1 MLNSFFHKITYG
13 AIWLASILFFTLT
26 LNLGF
31 YKSLDYAFLDSF
43 VFITLFFL
51 IGFALWYSVKY
62 ADLFKKRTL
71 DIMVNHLSIAVV
83 FIIVWLFVSYHISLF
98 LISSV
103 EYQIFIH
110 QSLVFRSI
118 IGILLYTN
126 MIVFFYLRQN
136 LDSFRKRINDEAHL
150 NNLLRDSELQ
160 LLRNQINPHFL
171 FNSLNSLNSLIY
183 SDSDRASKMLVELSD
198 FMRYSIHSSKHQF
211 VSVLEEIRYAEK
223 YINIEKNRFG
233 DALNVQIEV
242 CETCYDA
249 LMPAMLIQPLI
260 ENAVK
265 HGLYGCVEGVFIR
278 LNVSAK
284 ELHNADK
291 QLIISVSNNYESGNT
306 SPQGTKSGLSNIQSR
321 LKNLYGSLN
330 RINISSTN
338 NIFEVIISIP
348 FKNE

>member
-1 MLNSFFHKITYG
+1 MLSSSFHKTIYG
-13 AIWLASILFFTLT
+13 VTWLVSILFFTLT

-31 YKSLDYAFLDSF
+31 HKSIGYAFWDSF
-43 VFITLFFL
+43 VFITIFFL
-51 IGFALWYSVKY
+51 IGFSLWYSVKY

-71 DIMVNHLSIAVV
+71 DIMVNHLSIAIV
-83 FIIVWLFVSYHISLF
+83 FIIVWLFVSYYISLF

-103 EYQIFIH
+103 EYQIFIR
-110 QSLVFRSI
+110 QSIVFRSI
-118 IGILLYTN
+118 IGFLLYTN

-136 LDSFRKRINDEAHL
+136 IDGFRRRINDEAHL

-198 FMRYSIHSSKHQF
+198 FMRYSIHSSNQQF
-211 VSVLEEIRYAEK
+211 VSVSEEIKYAQN
-223 YINIEKNRFG
+223 YINIEKIRFG
-233 DALNVQIEV
+233 NALDVRIEV
-242 CETCYDA
+242 CETCHDA
-249 LMPAMLIQPLI
+249 FMPAMLIQPLI

-265 HGLYGCVEGVFIR
+265 HGLYGCLKGVFIR

-284 ELHNADK
+284 ELHNNDK
-291 QLIISVSNNYESGNT
+291 HLVISVSNNYESGNT

-321 LKNLYGSLN
+321 LKKLYGSLN
-330 RINISSTN
+330 RINISSEN
-338 NIFEVIISIP
+338 NTFEVIISIP